1 MAMVTCFLS
10 GLQLPSAALIRRGSA
25 SSEVFASLAS
35 LSTLPPGGLA
45 EASAGPGGGGGG
57 GGTVVMGGGGRMSRP
72 TLLFDV
78 PELFLFGTPLAVVLL
93 YRQMIPGNR

>member
-45 EASAGPGGGGGG
+45 EASGGGGGG
-57 GGTVVMGGGGRMSRP
+57 GGGAVMGGGRMSRP